1 MIGLQQYSFS
11 GMVSASARASGRAA
25 ANMRRRL
32 YAEEE
37 EQPRQLVQG
46 GSRQAGRLDRWWPRP
61 GAPVDPC
68 SHPAQGRRGR
78 RCSQRSLLLAR
89 YQDRRC
95 SGDKP
100 LDGRSGAPEV
110 RLGGVGG
117 GTGPPQAQGH
127 QTQQARWRAGGP
139 SDRSGLLG
147 ASQGQKAL
155 ERKAFGRAFR
165 GAGVRPRAH
174 LPRVGSAHSQK
185 SAIKPW
191 LKGQWSIPPKQDASF
206 VWRMEDILEVYTRPY
221 DERFPQVCL
230 DEKSKQLLAEV
241 REPPAASPGR
251 PARQDYEYEREGTA
265 NLFIVSEPLAG
276 WRHISV
282 TERRTKIDWAHC
294 IKELVDVHYPEA
306 ERIVLVMD
314 NLNTHTPAALYEAFT
329 PAEARRLLER
339 LEIHYTPKHV
349 SWPNMAEI
357 ELSVLAPQGLDQRI
371 PDKQTLAEEVG
382 AWEAERNAYDSSIDW
397 RFSTQEARIKL
408 KHLYPEIVEPSNDSN
423 HS

>member
-25 ANMRRRL
+25 ANMRRPL

-37 EQPRQLVQG
+37 EQPRELVQG

-68 SHPAQGRRGR
+68 AHPAQGRRGR

-89 YQDRRC
+89 HQDRRC

-100 LDGRSGAPEV
+100 LDGRSGAREV

-117 GTGPPQAQGH
+117 GTGSPQAQGH
-127 QTQQARWRAGGP
+127 QTEEARWRAGGA

-147 ASQGQKAL
+147 ASERQKAL
-155 ERKAFGRAFR
+155 ERASSGRAFR
-165 GAGVRPRAH
+165 SAGVRRRAH
-174 LPRVGSAHSQK
+174 LPRACKAHSQK

-206 VWRMEDILEVYTRPY
+206 VWRMEDVLEVYTRPY

-241 REPPAASPGR
+241 REPLSVRPGH

-314 NLNTHTPAALYEAFT
+314 NLNTHTPAALYEAFA
-329 PAEARRLLER
+329 PAEARRLASK
-339 LEIHYTPKHV
+339 LEIHHTPKHG
-349 SWPNMAEI
+349 SWLNMAEI
-357 ELSVLAPQGLDQRI
+357 ELSVLARQCLDRRI
-371 PDKQTLAEEVG
+371 PDRESLAGEVG
-382 AWEAERNAYDSSIDW
+382 AWEAYRNAAESSIDW
-397 RFSTQEARIKL
+397 RFTAEEARIKL
-408 KHLYPEIVEPSNDSN
+408 KRLYPQVVEEP
-423 HS
+423 